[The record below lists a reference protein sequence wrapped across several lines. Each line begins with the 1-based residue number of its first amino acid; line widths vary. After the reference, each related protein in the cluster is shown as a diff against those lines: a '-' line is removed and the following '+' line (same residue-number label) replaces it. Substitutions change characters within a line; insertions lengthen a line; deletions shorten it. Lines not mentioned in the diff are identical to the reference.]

1 MNKGIKYGLVGV
13 VVLVCGA
20 LAYNAFVPREN
31 EELKKAPEGKQKGGD
46 KTLSVRAVVL
56 DYQRL
61 SDGLSM
67 SGSLVPDEEVSLS
80 FETSGK
86 ITGIFFKEGS
96 HVEKGQLLAKINDA
110 PLQADLRRK
119 EAQLR
124 LVQDRLYRTKALL
137 EKEAVSKEAFQEAEA
152 NLSALRAE
160 IDGVKAEIAQTE
172 LRAPFSGFI
181 GLRQVSVGAF
191 ATTQTAVA
199 MLTKRSPLKVEFSVP
214 ERYAGMLPDG
224 AALEFTVEGDLA
236 PRKARVYASDS
247 RVDDVT
253 RTFTVR
259 ALYDNSDGKLVPGRY
274 ANVRL
279 TTQEFERTLAVPSEA
294 IVSEMGIDKVF
305 VCRGG
310 KAEPVEISKGL
321 RTDAL
326 VQVLR
331 GLNVGDTV
339 ITSGT
344 MQLRAGQ
351 KVSVT
356 VTRSAGE
363 LSDKSDPSNE
373 SDPSNK
379 VDSSAQPDGSD
390 SSDGSDRV
398 R

>member
-1 MNKGIKYGLVGV
+1 MNKLTKYGILGIIAIGCANGV
-13 VVLVCGA
+13 YRKYSDPKA
-20 LAYNAFVPREN
+20 N
-31 EELKKAPEGKQKGGD
+31 EEANVPQQTNKKQSKA
-46 KTLSVRAVVL
+46 LNVRAVIVQEQL
-56 DYQRL
+56 L
-61 SDGLSM
+61 TDGLAM

-86 ITGIFFKEGS
+86 ITDIFFKEGS
-96 HVEKGQLLAKINDA
+96 MVEKGQLLAKINDA
-110 PLQADLRRK
+110 PLQAELRRK

-124 LVQDRLYRTKALL
+124 LMQDRVFRAKALL

-172 LRAPFSGFI
+172 LRAPFSGII

-214 ERYAGMLPDG
+214 ERYAGTLPDG
-224 AALEFTVEGDLA
+224 AHLEFTVEGDLT
-236 PRKARVYASDS
+236 PRSAKVYASDS
-247 RVDDVT
+247 RVDENT

-259 ALYDNSDGKLVPGRY
+259 ALYDNKDGKLVPGRY
-274 ANVRL
+274 VSVNL
-279 TTQEFERTLAVPSEA
+279 TTREYENALAVPSEA
-294 IVSEMGIDKVF
+294 IVSEMGIDKVYL
-305 VCRGG
+305 CKGG
-310 KAEPVEISKGL
+310 KAEPVEITKGL

-331 GLNVGDTV
+331 GLCVGDTV

-351 KVSVT
+351 QVSVSVNGKRKT
-356 VTRSAGE
+356 ENGK
-363 LSDKSDPSNE
+363 LE
-373 SDPSNK
+373 SDNE
-379 VDSSAQPDGSD
+379 G
-390 SSDGSDRV
+390 
-398 R
+398 